1 MGYITC
7 SCITEELESLHSM
20 CTNLSYICL
29 PQSEGG
35 VNLMKRLLALNCVYI
50 KYLDKIIIII
60 NNNNTASSGH
70 MRWELRLTDVEAT
83 R

>member
-7 SCITEELESLHSM
+7 SCKTEELESLHST
-20 CTNLSYICL
+20 CTNLSDICL

-50 KYLDKIIIII
+50 KYLDKIIITI
-60 NNNNTASSGH
+60 NNTAPSGH
-70 MRWELRLTDVEAT
+70 MRWELRLIDVEAM

>member
-1 MGYITC
+1 
-7 SCITEELESLHSM
+7 
-20 CTNLSYICL
+20 
-29 PQSEGG
+29 
-35 VNLMKRLLALNCVYI
+35 MKRLLALNCVYI